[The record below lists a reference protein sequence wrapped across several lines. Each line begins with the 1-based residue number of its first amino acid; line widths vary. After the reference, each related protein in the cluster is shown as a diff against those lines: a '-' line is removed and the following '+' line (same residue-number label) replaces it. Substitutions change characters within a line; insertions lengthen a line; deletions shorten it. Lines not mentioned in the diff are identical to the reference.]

1 MFLEIKEG
9 RHRCNRWLPKFT
21 FKDIIIGKVT
31 FLGDFS
37 YDIGAKHQKDSNKV
51 IGLSNGFWHRWSS
64 IRVGWRWNKTL
75 NSLEVV
81 GICYNRGKR
90 EIKRIKL
97 VKENK
102 EYSFT
107 IHISKDY
114 YTILFDDQ
122 VVTFENKSKWRFLRY
137 YLFPYFGG
145 RKKATKDF
153 KFNIK
158 IF

>member
-1 MFLEIKEG
+1 MYLEIKEG
-9 RHRCNRWLPKFT
+9 RHRCNRWLPKLT

-37 YDIGAKHQKDSNKV
+37 YDIGDKHQKDSNKLT
-51 IGLSNGFWHRWSS
+51 GLSNGLHHHIGSVR
-64 IRVGWRWNKTL
+64 IGWRWNKTS

-114 YTILFDDQ
+114 YTILFDGE
-122 VVTFENKSKWRFLRY
+122 VVVFENSSKWRFLRY

-145 RKKATKDF
+145 KVKAVKDF

>member
-31 FLGDFS
+31 FLGDF
-37 YDIGAKHQKDSNKV
+37 YYNIGAKHQKDSNKV

-64 IRVGWRWNKTL
+64 IRVGWRWDKTL

-97 VKENK
+97 IKENK

-107 IHISKDY
+107 IHISNDY

-122 VVTFENKSKWRFLRY
+122 VVTFENKSKWKFLRY

-145 RKKATKDF
+145 RVSAPKDF

-158 IF
+158 TF